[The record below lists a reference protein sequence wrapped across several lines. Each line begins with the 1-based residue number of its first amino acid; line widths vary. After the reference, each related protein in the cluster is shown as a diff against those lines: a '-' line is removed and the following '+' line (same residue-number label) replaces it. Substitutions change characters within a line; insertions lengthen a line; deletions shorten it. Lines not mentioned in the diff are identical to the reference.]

1 MSKRY
6 EESVKVCKIF
16 GENILKGLH
25 EVSDSISEDIIS
37 QERYIARIEKEATYT
52 YYDDSTERIRREKE
66 HLMHLSVEGRCV
78 EHIIAA
84 IKSAIKDF
92 SEAF

>member
-6 EESVKVCKIF
+6 EESVEVCKIF

-37 QERYIARIEKEATYT
+37 QERYIARIEK
-52 YYDDSTERIRREKE
+52 
-66 HLMHLSVEGRCV
+66 
-78 EHIIAA
+78 
-84 IKSAIKDF
+84 F
-92 SEAF
+92 F